1 MKKFTQKSSLSLSF
15 LYTTGII
22 LCLYIFSEWLFLATM
37 PTYLDRLG
45 LLDKII
51 VLLIGVAV
59 LETFLA
65 AIFFLFSLIEVFFPK
80 NKFSAIFQKSFT
92 VIPVFILASLT
103 LLLFDNFTYTMF
115 GFGIITSAKFSRA
128 LYALGFLLIAAVLF
142 KPVDRFRNNINERLK
157 TGASTGSTIANALLF
172 FLILS
177 GVWAMISFGASKKS
191 TITAD
196 VDMRTTRP
204 NIFLLTADGL
214 QSENM
219 SVYGYS
225 RTTTPFLDSIS
236 TKLMIMTRNHT
247 NADHTSGSLVSI
259 YTSKYPAETRVL
271 YPPDILNDK
280 HAYQHLPGILKSM
293 GYYTAQYSLEYYA
306 DAYELNLRE
315 GFDESNGR
323 HQKSAGPFSSF
334 LPTNFAQFLNIVF
347 ERIISRLGHIFFLKE
362 MNNPYAEVM
371 NAPEVSQDFDK
382 MESIINLIDKIED
395 PLFVHI
401 HWHGTHGSKFYPR
414 ERVFSNNVD
423 LDDQGDWNLDLY
435 DDSIRDFD
443 IAVQMLYQELERRN
457 ILDDSIIII
466 GSDHGIEWNTTV
478 PIPLIFIFPQG
489 EFSGRININS
499 QNMDIAPTIL
509 DYMNVDIPLWMD
521 GDSLLNEL
529 SPTRPIYT
537 IKVRNL
543 RRDPETKRWIHLES
557 EPPFFHFGQVTV
569 FVCNRWWQLNLNDFS
584 WNEGVS
590 ALDSQ
595 ACAGEAEINKQDVLN
610 LIIEHFKRFGFETN
624 TLTQVTTD

>member
-157 TGASTGSTIANALLF
+157 TGASTGSTIANAILF

-177 GVWAMISFGASKKS
+177 GVWAMIGFGASKKS

-196 VDMRTTRP
+196 VDTRTTRP

-225 RTTTPFLDSIS
+225 RATTPFLDSIS
-236 TKLMIMTRNHT
+236 TKLMIMTQNHT

-259 YTSKYPAETRVL
+259 YTSKYR
-271 YPPDILNDK
+271 
-280 HAYQHLPGILKSM
+280 
-293 GYYTAQYSLEYYA
+293 
-306 DAYELNLRE
+306 
-315 GFDESNGR
+315 
-323 HQKSAGPFSSF
+323 
-334 LPTNFAQFLNIVF
+334 
-347 ERIISRLGHIFFLKE
+347 
-362 MNNPYAEVM
+362 
-371 NAPEVSQDFDK
+371 
-382 MESIINLIDKIED
+382 
-395 PLFVHI
+395 
-401 HWHGTHGSKFYPR
+401 
-414 ERVFSNNVD
+414 
-423 LDDQGDWNLDLY
+423 
-435 DDSIRDFD
+435 
-443 IAVQMLYQELERRN
+443 
-457 ILDDSIIII
+457 
-466 GSDHGIEWNTTV
+466 
-478 PIPLIFIFPQG
+478 
-489 EFSGRININS
+489 
-499 QNMDIAPTIL
+499 
-509 DYMNVDIPLWMD
+509 
-521 GDSLLNEL
+521 
-529 SPTRPIYT
+529 
-537 IKVRNL
+537 
-543 RRDPETKRWIHLES
+543 
-557 EPPFFHFGQVTV
+557 
-569 FVCNRWWQLNLNDFS
+569 
-584 WNEGVS
+584 
-590 ALDSQ
+590 
-595 ACAGEAEINKQDVLN
+595 
-610 LIIEHFKRFGFETN
+610 
-624 TLTQVTTD
+624 